1 MNNAS
6 YFLHPR
12 HEWQRRYET
21 LRACFVDR
29 LSDKAI
35 AARFGYKPG
44 YVRLLKHQFRHGKID
59 FSEPV
64 PEGKKDVAEL
74 HKKLEVKSVN
84 GDDKISQLV
93 RSLNCFLKTE

>member
-6 YFLHPR
+6 YFLHPK

-64 PEGKKDVAEL
+64 PEGKKRRRRVTQE
-74 HKKLEVKSVN
+74 
-84 GDDKISQLV
+84 V
-93 RSLNCFLKTE
+93 RSKICEWRRQNLSAGEITELLSED